1 MAKISKANITIS
13 DIAESAGVSKAT
25 VSRVLNSPELVDE
38 KTREK
43 IEKVIKENHY
53 SPSATARNLSKQI
66 SSTIGVIVP
75 EISNTFFGELFEGI
89 EEITNKNNLS
99 LLYCSNDDNKEKDF
113 KALDMM
119 RTQRV
124 RGLIY
129 IPAVNYKELG
139 LLKQVQQRLDGLAG
153 PVICVDRS
161 IGLRCDE
168 IYFNDRKAMYEAVKA
183 LAVDGHKR
191 IAIINGSKQN
201 VLAEE
206 RHNGYIDG
214 LKESGIEVD
223 ESIIFRGDYKYSSAY
238 SMTKQMIKLE
248 NQPTAVITCNN
259 SISKGFL
266 KAIYETGKSIP
277 DAYMHI
283 GLDKIE
289 MLNLLGIPYNHI
301 ERDSY
306 ELGKRA
312 VEILI
317 NRIAFPE
324 TKLQQVVL
332 QAELEL
338 QTCRLVKM

>member
-1 MAKISKANITIS
+1 MEKISKVSITIS

-25 VSRVLNSPELVDE
+25 VSRVLNTPELVDE
-38 KTREK
+38 KTRDK
-43 IEKVIKENHY
+43 IEKVMKEYHY
-53 SPSATARNLSKQI
+53 TPSATARNLSKQI

-99 LLYCSNDDNKEKDF
+99 LLYCSNDDNKENDF

-119 RTQRV
+119 HTQRV

-129 IPAVNYKELG
+129 VPAVNYKELG
-139 LLKQVQQRLDGLAG
+139 LLKQVQQKLDGLSG

-168 IYFNDRKAMYEAVKA
+168 IYFNDRKTMREAVKA
-183 LAVDGHKR
+183 LADSGHKK

-206 RHNGYIDG
+206 RQNGFLDG
-214 LKESGIEVD
+214 LEDAGIPVD
-223 ESIIFRGDYKYSSAY
+223 ESLIFRGDYKSSSAY
-238 SMTKQMIKLE
+238 KMTKQMMELKD
-248 NQPTAVITCNN
+248 QPTAVITCNN
-259 SISKGFL
+259 SLSKGFL
-266 KAIYETGKSIP
+266 KAIYEAGKSIQ
-277 DAYMHI
+277 DDYTHI

-289 MLNLLGIPYNHI
+289 MLNILSIPYNHI
-301 ERDSY
+301 DRDSY

-324 TKLQQVVL
+324 TKLQHVVIEP
-332 QAELEL
+332 ELKL
-338 QTCRLVKM
+338 QTF

>member
-1 MAKISKANITIS
+1 MVKIPKISVTIS
-13 DIAESAGVSKAT
+13 DIAEAAGVSKAT
-25 VSRVLNSPELVDE
+25 VSRVLNSPEVVDE

-43 IEKVIKENHY
+43 IEKIMKEYHY
-53 SPSATARNLSKQI
+53 TPSATARNLSKQI
-66 SSTIGVIVP
+66 SSTVGVIVP

-89 EEITNKNNLS
+89 EEVTNKNNLS
-99 LLYCSNDDNKEKDF
+99 LLFCSNDDEQEKDF

-129 IPAVNYKELG
+129 VPAVNYQELG
-139 LLKQVQQRLDGLAG
+139 LLKKVQQRLDELSG

-168 IYFNDRKAMYEAVKA
+168 IYFNDRKAMREAVKVLVNA
-183 LAVDGHKR
+183 GHTK

-206 RHNGYIDG
+206 RQNGFLDG
-214 LKESGIEVD
+214 LKDAGIEMN
-223 ESIIFRGDYKYSSAY
+223 ESFVFRGDYKPSSAY
-238 SMTKQMIKLE
+238 AMTKQMMELE
-248 NQPTAVITCNN
+248 DQPTAVITCNN
-259 SISKGFL
+259 SMSKGFL
-266 KAIYETGKSIP
+266 KAVYEAKKRIP
-277 DAYMHI
+277 DAYTHI

-301 ERDSY
+301 ERDAY
-306 ELGKRA
+306 ELGRRA
-312 VEILI
+312 VEMLI

-324 TKLQQVVL
+324 TKLQHVVL
-332 QAELEL
+332 DAELQL
-338 QTCRLVKM
+338 QTFEKR

>member
-1 MAKISKANITIS
+1 MAKITKVSVTIS
-13 DIAESAGVSKAT
+13 DIAECAGVSKAT

-43 IEKVIKENHY
+43 IERVMKEKHY
-53 SPSATARNLSKQI
+53 TPSATARNLSKQM

-99 LLYCSNDDNKEKDF
+99 LLYCSNEDDEQKDF
-113 KALDMM
+113 EALDMM
-119 RTQRV
+119 RMQRV

-139 LLKQVQQRLDGLAG
+139 LLKKVQQKLDELSG

-161 IGLRCDE
+161 VGLRCDE
-168 IYFNDRKAMYEAVKA
+168 IYFNDRKAMREAVKA
-183 LAVDGHKR
+183 LVNGGHKK
-191 IAIINGSKQN
+191 IAIVNGSREN

-206 RHNGYIDG
+206 RQNGFLDG
-214 LKESGIEVD
+214 LKDAGIEAD
-223 ESIIFRGDYKYSSAY
+223 ESLIFRGDYKSSSAY
-238 SMTKQMIKLE
+238 SLTKQLMKLKD
-248 NQPTAVITCNN
+248 QPTAVITCNN
-259 SISKGFL
+259 SMSKGFL
-266 KAIYETGKSIP
+266 KAIYEAGKSIP
-277 DAYMHI
+277 DTYTHI

-289 MLNLLGIPYNHI
+289 MLNILGIPYNHI

-324 TKLQQVVL
+324 SKLQHVVL
-332 QAELEL
+332 NPELEL
-338 QTCRLVKM
+338 QTL